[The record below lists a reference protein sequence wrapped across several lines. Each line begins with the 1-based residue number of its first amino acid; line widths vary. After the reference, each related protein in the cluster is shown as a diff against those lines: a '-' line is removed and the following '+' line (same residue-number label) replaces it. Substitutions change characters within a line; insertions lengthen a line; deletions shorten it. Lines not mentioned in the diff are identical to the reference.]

1 MILKALKYKRFDGQ
15 PREWSIVGFET
26 PTNKQFAYFGN
37 FNLLVGKNAAGKSRV
52 LDAICTIA
60 SLISRKTTITNVAH
74 STELFDLIF
83 ESEGV
88 NYSYKLSYTD
98 RSITEET
105 LSINDSIV
113 LDRMRSIFIN
123 PENQKQIATIT
134 IPDNSELAVSLQ
146 VDGKKLFP
154 ELVLWA
160 ESLRNFLFTN
170 QPEKN
175 HLTQN
180 YKVINKDPE
189 EIEDVSILINTF
201 YKGLNEFGKEYT
213 LEIIDCMSELGY
225 GDISNIEIQETKQ
238 GYGICIEENAS
249 YKISQRDMS
258 QGLFRILSIVI
269 QLTYVRMSKQSICVL
284 VDDIGEGLDYERSKA
299 LIDIFI
305 KKISQSNIQ
314 FFMTTNDRY
323 IMNKIPLKYWTVIAR
338 NRSQS
343 ILYNYENSH
352 DIFEDF
358 KYTGLNN
365 FDFLTTDFYCKG
377 FGSIDE

>member
-15 PREWSIVGFET
+15 PREWSIVGLEN
-26 PTNKQFAYFGN
+26 PVNKQFAYFGN
-37 FNLLVGKNAAGKSRV
+37 FNLLVGKNAAGKSRI
-52 LDAICTIA
+52 LDAICTVA
-60 SLISRKTTITNVAH
+60 SLISKKATIASVAH
-74 STELFDLIF
+74 STEWFDLIF
-83 ESEGV
+83 DNEGV
-88 NYSYKLSYTD
+88 LYTYKLSYTD
-98 RSITEET
+98 RIITDET
-105 LSINDSIV
+105 LSIDKKLV
-113 LDRMRSIFIN
+113 LDRSKNFFIN
-123 PENQKQIATIT
+123 PASETQISSM
-134 IPDNSELAVSLQ
+134 PDSNELAISLHIEE
-146 VDGKKLFP
+146 KPIFP
-154 ELVLWA
+154 NLVLWA

-175 HLTQN
+175 HLTKD
-180 YKVINKDPE
+180 YKVINKKTE

-201 YKGLNEFGKEYT
+201 YRGSNEFGKEYIS
-213 LEIIDCMSELGY
+213 EVIDSMSELGY

-258 QGLFRILSIVI
+258 QGLFRILSIII

-338 NRSQS
+338 KRTQS

-365 FDFLTTDFYCKG
+365 FDFLTTDFYSKG